1 MSAYSTVLAAHAVL
15 MLGGE
20 ESRHRWL
27 PDLAAGRTSA
37 TTALWNANDAADV
50 TAALRADR
58 EPDGG
63 WRLTGTAD
71 FVNDAETADVVVVS
85 GMDASGRTLGFVC
98 NLRAPGVTRAAR

>member
-1 MSAYSTVLAAHAVL
+1 

-27 PDLAAGRTSA
+27 PDLAAGRIAA

-50 TAALRADR
+50 TATLRADR

-71 FVNDAETADVVVVS
+71 FVNDADTADVVVVIRDRHVRPHAGIRLQS
-85 GMDASGRTLGFVC
+85 AG
-98 NLRAPGVTRAAR
+98 TRA